1 MHMLRRCLRA
11 SWRWVGG
18 LGLAWS
24 AGSAALAAE
33 PVPLE
38 RFFQN
43 PAVLQAKLS
52 PSGQQ
57 LALTASRGGNS
68 RVGLVVLDL
77 RKGFKPTAAANLT
90 DADVRDFH
98 WVNEGR
104 LIFSVVDLQEGS
116 GEDRRLAPG
125 LYAVKPDGSELRRLI
140 KRRGRAIVAYG
151 DERDRSL
158 EWNHQLLSVPGPQAG
173 VDTDEVLI
181 GELGFGDRS
190 LDSVTPLWLNV
201 RTGRTRSLALD
212 GPRHTDQWLFD
223 SRGEARVAMVSHEGR
238 QSIHWRG
245 PGETAWRQLGE
256 GALLKLPFSPLA
268 VDDEGQL
275 YVRYREGPQG
285 YTVVGRYDLAAGAL
299 PRQPMVRAPG
309 FDIDAQPV
317 MDPDSGRLLG
327 LRVDTDAEMTV
338 WLDPAL
344 KKMQALADARLPGR
358 VNRISCRRCGQP
370 DMVVLVR
377 SYSDQ
382 DPGRLWLY
390 HADSQRWEGIA
401 TVMEGLDPR
410 RMATV
415 ELERIPARDGRDLPV
430 WLTRPPGLA
439 PGQAA
444 PAVVLVHGGPWVRG
458 GHWAWQPM
466 AQFLA
471 SRGYLVIEPE
481 FRGSTG
487 YGLAHFRA
495 GWKQWGQ
502 AMQDDVADALLWARA
517 KGLADPQRA
526 CIAGGSYGG
535 YSALMGLVR
544 HPELYRCGA
553 AWVAVTDP
561 LLMLQ
566 GSWWVDDDTS
576 AVARQYTLPQMVGDP
591 DQDREMLTAASPL
604 AQAARIQAPLLL
616 AMGEADLR
624 VPLAHGER
632 LRAALRAA
640 GRPPEWVSYENE
652 GHSWRL
658 QATRLDFARRLERFL
673 AQHLQ

>member
-1 MHMLRRCLRA
+1 MLMLRRCLRA

-33 PVPLE
+33 PLPLE
-38 RFFQN
+38 HFFQN

-57 LALTASRGGNS
+57 LALTASRGGGQ
-68 RVGLVVLDL
+68 RVRLVVLNL
-77 RKGFKPTAAANLT
+77 RDGFRPSVAANLA

-104 LIFSVVDLQEGS
+104 LLFSVVDLQEGS

-125 LYAVKPDGSELRRLI
+125 LYAVKPDGSELRQLV
-140 KRRGRAIVAYG
+140 KHRGRAVVARA
-151 DERDRSL
+151 EVRDRSL
-158 EWNHQLLSVPGPQAG
+158 EWNHQLLRVPGPQAG
-173 VDTDEVLI
+173 VDPDEVVMGALN
-181 GELGFGDRS
+181 FGDRR

-212 GPRHTDQWLFD
+212 GPGHVERWLFD
-223 SRGEARVAMVSHEGR
+223 SRGEPRVAMALHEGR

-245 PGETAWRQLGE
+245 PGETAWRLLGE
-256 GALLKLPFSPLA
+256 GAVLKLPFSPLA
-268 VDDEGQL
+268 VDDAGQL

-285 YTVVGRYDLAAGAL
+285 YTVVGRYDLAAGTL

-309 FDIDAQPV
+309 FDADAQPV
-317 MDPDSGRLLG
+317 MDPDNGRLLG

-344 KKMQALADARLPGR
+344 KQMQALADERLPGR
-358 VNRISCRRCGQP
+358 VNRLSCARCGQP

-390 HADSQRWEGIA
+390 RADTRRWEGIA
-401 TVMEGLDPR
+401 AVMEGVDPR

-415 ELERIPARDGRDLPV
+415 ELERIRARDGRDLPV

-517 KGLADPQRA
+517 QGLADPQRA

-553 AWVAVTDP
+553 AWAAVTDP

-566 GSWWVDDDTS
+566 GSWWVDDDTG
-576 AVARQYTLPQMVGDP
+576 AVARQYTLPQMVGDT
-591 DQDREMLTAASPL
+591 DQDREMLLAASPL